1 MERGNRL
8 RWILKIA
15 VVILLL
21 ATLGGGVYFWIQ
33 YQIEQDYRLKEPMT
47 LLLIGM
53 DINILTPESHDSTGG
68 VPRTDTMILA
78 IIDPY
83 LNRVSLI
90 SIPRDSL
97 VVYPDGVEYRLNEA
111 STYSGGFDL
120 TRKLVAQLT
129 GISVDRMMIV
139 NFESFKHLVNLVG
152 GVEIDVDKRMY
163 YANENG
169 VATINLKKGKQILN
183 GEKAL
188 QYVRFR
194 NEPLGD
200 ISRVERQRKFLIT
213 LMAKLNRPETL
224 FKTGDLMAIAR
235 KYTKSDLSKKEMLRL
250 FNFAHKLK
258 SKTGI
263 TSYTLPGEFYEAYW
277 KPNPGQTA
285 ALIEALRAKKPEDN

>member
-1 MERGNRL
+1 MRGK
-8 RWILKIA
+8 WMGWAIKIA
-15 VVILLL
+15 VAILLL
-21 ATLGGGVYFWIQ
+21 AVLGGGVYFWIQ
-33 YQIEQDYRLKEPMT
+33 YQIEQDYQLREPMT

-53 DINILTPESHDSTGG
+53 DINILTPESHDAAGG

-97 VVYPDGVEYRLNEA
+97 VPYPDGVERRLNEA
-111 STYSGGFDL
+111 GTYSGGFDL
-120 TRKLVAQLT
+120 TRKLVAELV
-129 GISVDRMMIV
+129 GLKIDRMMIV
-139 NFESFKHLVNLVG
+139 NFESFKHLVDLVG

-200 ISRVERQRKFLIT
+200 ISRVERQRKFLMT

-250 FNFAHKLK
+250 FNFTHKLK

-263 TSYTLPGEFYEAYW
+263 TSYTLPGEFFEAYW
-277 KPNPGQTA
+277 KPNPEQTA